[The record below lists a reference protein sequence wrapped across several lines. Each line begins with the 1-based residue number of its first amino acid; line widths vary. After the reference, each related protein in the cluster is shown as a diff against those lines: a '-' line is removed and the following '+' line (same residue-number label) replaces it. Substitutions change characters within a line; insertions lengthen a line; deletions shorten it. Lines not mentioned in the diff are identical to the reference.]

1 MNAINPCPYVEYRFD
16 DLAIGRRLDEVAD
29 SIRNHVGDALLDRG
43 LAPTLAREAVVMR
56 RRKLTPPAPALLRT
70 LLLQRGWLASNDTV
84 EPDDLPAL
92 EALPARATVRDQP
105 GCYYRRGSIAGLWAG
120 NGYDFGFGFGYPAAH
135 KG

>member
-1 MNAINPCPYVEYRFD
+1 MNAINPCPCVKYRFD

-29 SIRNHVGDALLDRG
+29 SIRNHISDALLDRG

-70 LLLQRGWLASNDTV
+70 LLLLLLHGWLAPNDTV

-92 EALPARATVRDQP
+92 EALPARVTVRDQP
-105 GCYYRRGSIAGLWAG
+105 GCDYRWGSSAGLWAG
-120 NGYDFGFGFGYPAAH
+120 NGYGFGCGYPAAH